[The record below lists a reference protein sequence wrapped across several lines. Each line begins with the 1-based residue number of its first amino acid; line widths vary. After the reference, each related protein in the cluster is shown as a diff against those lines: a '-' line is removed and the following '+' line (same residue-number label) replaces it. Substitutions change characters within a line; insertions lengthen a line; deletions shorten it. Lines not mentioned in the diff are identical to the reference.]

1 MHEAAKDVS
10 FAAVMFDCTFIREAI
25 ADLKLSGWAFCLQ
38 ARRAAA
44 HLNSLKFYICPHLDA
59 NAKCWIETASTA

>member
-25 ADLKLSGWAFCLQ
+25 ADLKLLVGLSVFKQEEQQL
-38 ARRAAA
+38 
-44 HLNSLKFYICPHLDA
+44 I
-59 NAKCWIETASTA
+59 